1 MLVQSQKISALMIKR
16 EAFGRQ
22 QTALLGT
29 HGFDMLTLI
38 TNGEKETGEEMRE
51 IRIGEISKEGG
62 KESNVLDDEREL
74 GMNG

>member
-16 EAFGRQ
+16 EAFVRQ

-29 HGFDMLTLI
+29 HGITLV
-38 TNGEKETGEEMRE
+38 TDGEKETGEEMRE
-51 IRIGEISKEGG
+51 IRIGEIGKEGG
-62 KESNVLDDEREL
+62 KQSNVVDNEREL